1 MNNEELQRKYE
12 ISLWTL
18 QDSFIT
24 VLKPS
29 GLKWEGQGL
38 DPHLIIKD
46 DGDRTL
52 SFKIPMYLRRNGQFV
67 ENPIWHNT
75 RNGVLMVNLRKLKV
89 IFNKGTADEAIFE
102 LVITKVTESHE
113 GFEKY
118 CEVEA
123 EGLAFHEL
131 GKQGYT
137 ITLSGQADVDFEYPE
152 GEYENNINFWCDRV
166 LENSTWT
173 YSVQMDW
180 SSEDGVIDNI
190 SKPYGQLT
198 QEERDELNA
207 AREAKGLRR
216 RDKIYEDS
224 YVSSW
229 KYNANRDAIV
239 PTEVVDQKEKFRL
252 VEGSESNRYNLT
264 QSIAEIFQVYCK
276 YKYYY
281 DENYH
286 IIGREVIFYNNFL
299 QDGGEVLDFTY
310 HYNTQSIS
318 REMDGADLVSKMY
331 VKNLVDA
338 DSPTGEVNLYEA
350 SANKS
355 LENYLLNFDY
365 LYSIGTITE
374 EQYNSI
380 DDYEKKIRAINEE
393 MMGLEEKI
401 RIIDSELPKLKAQKA
416 TLIGD
421 EESGTTGS
429 IQLAQ
434 ENIANA
440 NAYLN
445 SLTSSDGTNDGYIT
459 IGEENP
465 QILYILSETNSRGR
479 VKYYANVSVLGI
491 SERSVKLFKTRTTE
505 GKLKGRIKPI
515 TFSRDVNGNI
525 KKITGLPNLAEGK
538 CYATFKYRP
547 QTEYENIIVA
557 YTTKLNRDKA
567 KLEEITP
574 KIEEKEAAKKNYE
587 KQLEA
592 KGKEKQLIINA
603 FEALMGPALREGMWQ
618 PGDDYVKF
626 GDRKS
631 DRLVIKNNSKLSS
644 SDLISFGWDTRR
656 FEDYEDYHYDLIGVN
671 SEKSYYPCINLSASI
686 TSDGHKQKIFKH
698 MLARLNGDAEHNID
712 ADEDYLTTFT
722 FSFVNASEK
731 EIHDAGADDI
741 QCREFLTIG
750 SGLEF
755 AYLRKN
761 DEVIP
766 VLMITGA
773 NTLVDG
779 NSRQIRDQVSN
790 KALIGVMETTLVP
803 ATTPEGSEEEVPEH
817 IDVTFKDPI
826 NLFNK
831 NTGETLNGVWIT
843 NLGDY
848 KRVFPRIKIKSR
860 YLKVSQDNLKIRPR
874 GATETL
880 KENYGY
886 YLLPDGDSYYITL
899 KPEDFFKYSTSIFK
913 NGKSYDV
920 SYTIS
925 NTALAVYL
933 DAVKVLK
940 ESAYPKVSYQIDPSI
955 VNENFFYN
963 AYNRL
968 NQLAHINDYELKF
981 ENVMGYISEIDLD
994 LDKPWE
1000 DKVTVKNYKS
1010 KFEDLFSTIVAETEQ
1025 MKKNAYVTDLV
1036 TSAISNKG
1044 ELTPEVFAK
1053 ALTSVDTSIPLMRVF
1068 NDNQLLLASQMS
1080 ASAAANMA
1088 SLANTTAFR
1097 VMTGDTGLAF
1107 QGGVIDDIQV
1117 NKVYGL
1123 VIQGHLS
1130 DSQEDPKN
1138 TFFRVDNDQMG
1149 FFRGTYNDPNKQW
1162 EPLLYFENGDLA
1174 LSGNIYAKNG
1184 WFGGERGWIIG
1195 EGVIGNN
1202 TDNKNSFPVTMGNNP
1217 SKIKDFGGL
1226 FYSAN
1231 GKMIFSAGLDDEN
1244 ASAEEKKPHIILY
1257 QNGMTTD
1264 KDENGNLIVT
1274 QASSNPILIYDGN
1287 SLSIKGAITATSLKI
1302 GPNETEFE
1310 DAVSSEVSE
1319 ALTRK
1324 NFATLT
1330 VDSTTGYILLA
1341 AGDDTFGSGEL
1352 KLSANGIQLSSN
1364 GSLDITTSN
1373 FMVNSK
1379 ASGTNLVFRL
1389 GPQNSPFLS
1398 YSASNGLSVKG
1409 IITAT
1414 SGQIGGWDITS
1425 TQLSSTQEYTIDGV
1439 TDKYT
1444 SGLRS
1449 SVSGTGTYLLA
1460 IGSKGDAGVG
1470 NWSYAPFR
1478 VTKEGKLYATDAIIT
1493 GAITAT
1499 SLTLGNNVKIG
1510 KGDITDGDKIIFKG
1524 QTISSE
1530 YSSFEVSNEGLLTAA
1545 NASISGVIT
1554 ASAGQI
1560 GGWIIGGPSVS
1571 PSTLRSS
1578 IYATET
1584 YNDGY
1589 SDALVDSNTVVAHRW
1604 SANSSHK
1611 YKLSIGAPVVIND
1624 KTGEISSISW
1634 DNAAFN
1640 VRKDGKVFMSS
1651 ASIEGKT
1658 KIGGQTIIDTTGKI
1672 NLTGS
1677 EIRLRSSA
1685 TGAKS
1690 YFRFGAYEGSGIT
1703 PKGADSESY
1712 TTSSGFLRIRVDG
1725 EDPAVY
1731 SFDKNFS
1738 YIDMSRNY
1746 TFLNLTESTET
1757 LGIASIGLRK
1767 KYNDY
1772 PTASGVKG
1780 DITAL
1785 SDSIFLQS
1793 RDFISVESP
1802 FILLRG
1808 SKSNSNLY
1816 RIIVY
1821 NKKEQV
1827 RGSFE
1832 EIDVTGY
1839 YANDFNGNLTGNI
1852 LIQIPNDY
1860 TNVSEWTECKVYYRT
1875 NPDYLPHE

>member
-52 SFKIPMYLRRNGQFV
+52 SFKIPMYLRRNGEFV

-137 ITLSGQADVDFEYPE
+137 ITLSGQADVDYDFPE
-152 GEYENNINFWCDRV
+152 GEYENRIDYWCDKV

-180 SSEDGVIDNI
+180 SSEDGVIDDI
-190 SKPYGQLT
+190 SKPYSQLT

-207 AREAKGLRR
+207 ARETKGLRR

-331 VKNLVDA
+331 VKSLVDA

-380 DDYEKKIRAINEE
+380 DEYEKKIRAINEE

-515 TFSRDVNGNI
+515 TFSRDANGNI

-587 KQLEA
+587 KQLKA
-592 KGKEKQLIINA
+592 KGEEKQLIINA

-618 PGDDYVKF
+618 PDDDYIKF

-644 SDLISFGWDTRR
+644 SELISFGWDTRR
-656 FEDYEDYHYDLIGVN
+656 FEDYEDYHYDLVGIN
-671 SEKSYYPCINLSASI
+671 PAKSYYPCINLSTSI

-698 MLARLNGDAEHNID
+698 MLARLNGDAEYNID

-722 FSFVNASEK
+722 FSFVNASEE
-731 EIHDAGADDI
+731 EIHDADADDI

-755 AYLRKN
+755 AYLRHKN
-761 DEVIP
+761 GEVIP

-790 KALIGVMETTLVP
+790 KALIGIMETTLVP
-803 ATTPEGSEEEVPEH
+803 AATPEGSEEEVPEH

-843 NLGDY
+843 NPGDY

-874 GATETL
+874 GADETL
-880 KENYGY
+880 KENYDY

-913 NGKSYDV
+913 NGKSYDI

-1053 ALTSVDTSIPLMRVF
+1053 ALTSAEASIPMMRVF
-1068 NDNQLLLASQMS
+1068 NDNQLLLANQMS

-1117 NKVYGL
+1117 NKLYGL

-1244 ASAEEKKPHIILY
+1244 ASDEEKKPHIILY

-1274 QASSNPILIYDGN
+1274 QASSNPILIYDGS

-1302 GPNETEFE
+1302 GQEETAFD
-1310 DAVSSEVSE
+1310 DAVSSQVDT
-1319 ALTRK
+1319 ALAET

-1330 VDSTTGYILLA
+1330 VDPTTGYILLA
-1341 AGDDTFGSGEL
+1341 AGNKTFGSGEL

-1364 GSLDITTSN
+1364 GSLDVTTSN

-1398 YSASNGLSVKG
+1398 YSETNGLSVNG
-1409 IITAT
+1409 VVTAT
-1414 SGQIGGWDITS
+1414 GGQIGGWNITS
-1425 TQLSSTQEYTIDGV
+1425 TQLSSTQDYTIDGV

-1478 VTKEGKLYATDAIIT
+1478 VTKEGKLYATDAVIE
-1493 GAITAT
+1493 GSITAT
-1499 SLTLGNNVKIG
+1499 SLTLGSNVKIG

-1524 QTISSE
+1524 QTISSGS
-1530 YSSFEVSNEGLLTAA
+1530 YSFEVSNDGLLTAA

-1560 GGWIIGGPSVS
+1560 GSWIIGGPSVS

-1604 SANSSHK
+1604 SANSSHI
-1611 YKLSIGAPVVIND
+1611 YKLSIGAPVTVND

-1634 DNAAFN
+1634 GNAAFN
-1640 VRKDGKVFMSS
+1640 VRKDGKVFMSG
-1651 ASIEGKT
+1651 ASIS
-1658 KIGGQTIIDTTGKI
+1658 GQTSINIGNTVFKIISPTSKSFFEI
-1672 NLTGS
+1672 GS
-1677 EIRLRSSA
+1677 
-1685 TGAKS
+1685 T
-1690 YFRFGAYEGSGIT
+1690 EGSDDA
-1703 PKGADSESY
+1703 PKDG
-1712 TTSSGFLRIRVDG
+1712 SG
-1725 EDPAVY
+1725 
-1731 SFDKNFS
+1731 
-1738 YIDMSRNY
+1738 
-1746 TFLNLTESTET
+1746 TESTIYQGYLKAKISPTTATSSSDKTYFYLYPNFAELKIST
-1757 LGIASIGLRK
+1757 SASSGGKAYLRMGLAHEFAQGIIASTK
-1767 KYNDY
+1767 KAAVLGGEATIIEAD
-1772 PTASGVKG
+1772 
-1780 DITAL
+1780 DML
-1785 SDSIFLQS
+1785 SL
-1793 RDFISVESP
+1793 
-1802 FILLRG
+1802 
-1808 SKSNSNLY
+1808 NSSY
-1816 RIIVY
+1816 IIVQGRNSQKY
-1821 NKKEQV
+1821 RLAFGTSKPGSGAQQMNSLITNYDSTIAGTIFIQV
-1827 RGSFE
+1827 PTEGSS
-1832 EIDVTGY
+1832 DW
-1839 YANDFNGNLTGNI
+1839 NDWKTC
-1852 LIQIPNDY
+1852 
-1860 TNVSEWTECKVYYRT
+1860 TVYYHAT
-1875 NPDYLPHE
+1875 SNIGE

>member
-52 SFKIPMYLRRNGQFV
+52 SFKIPMYLRKNGEFV

-137 ITLSGQADVDFEYPE
+137 ITLSGQADVDFNFPE
-152 GEYENNINFWCDRV
+152 GEYENRINYWCDKV

-180 SSEDGVIDNI
+180 SSEDGVIDDI

-198 QEERDELNA
+198 QKERDELNA

-239 PTEVVDQKEKFRL
+239 PTEVVDQKERFRL

-318 REMDGADLVSKMY
+318 REMDGTDLVSKMY
-331 VKNLVDA
+331 VKSLVDA

-380 DDYEKKIRAINEE
+380 DEYEKKIRTINEE
-393 MMGLEEKI
+393 MMDLEEKI

-445 SLTSSDGTNDGYIT
+445 SLTSSDGSDDGYIT
-459 IGEENP
+459 IGKENP

-505 GKLKGRIKPI
+505 GDLKGRIKPI
-515 TFSRDVNGNI
+515 TFGRDANGNI
-525 KKITGLPNLAEGK
+525 KKITGLPNLADGK

-567 KLEEITP
+567 KLEKITP
-574 KIEEKEAAKKNYE
+574 KIKEKETAKKNYE

-618 PGDDYVKF
+618 PDDDYIKF
-626 GDRKS
+626 GDRHS
-631 DRLVIKNNSKLSS
+631 DRVTIKKENSNLSS
-644 SDLISFGWDTRR
+644 TELISIGWDTRR
-656 FEDYEDYHYDLIGVN
+656 FEDYEDYHYDLVGIN

-722 FSFVNASEK
+722 FSFVNASEE

-755 AYLRKN
+755 AYLRHKN
-761 DEVIP
+761 GEVIP

-779 NSRQIRDQVSN
+779 NSRQIRNQVSN
-790 KALIGVMETTLVP
+790 KALIGLMETTLVP
-803 ATTPEGSEEEVPEH
+803 ATTPEGSEEVPEH

-843 NLGDY
+843 NPGDY

-874 GATETL
+874 GADETL
-880 KENYGY
+880 KENYDY

-913 NGKSYDV
+913 NGKSYDI

-981 ENVMGYISEIDLD
+981 ENVMGYISELDLD

-1044 ELTPEVFAK
+1044 ELTPEVFVK
-1053 ALTSVDTSIPLMRVF
+1053 ALNSVETSIPLMRVF
-1068 NDNQLLLASQMS
+1068 NDNQLLLANQMS

-1117 NKVYGL
+1117 NKMYGL

-1130 DSQEDPKN
+1130 NNPNDPKN

-1149 FFRGTYNDPNKQW
+1149 FFRGVYTDSQKDLSDDAPEKW

-1184 WFGGERGWIIG
+1184 WFGGSRGWIIG

-1202 TDNKNSFPVTMGNNP
+1202 TDNKNSFPVAMGNNP

-1257 QNGMTTD
+1257 QNGMTTS

-1319 ALTRK
+1319 ALTGT

-1341 AGDDTFGSGEL
+1341 AGNNTFGSGEL

-1398 YSASNGLSVKG
+1398 YSVSNGLSVNG
-1409 IITAT
+1409 VVTAT
-1414 SGQIGGWDITS
+1414 G
-1425 TQLSSTQEYTIDGV
+1425 
-1439 TDKYT
+1439 
-1444 SGLRS
+1444 
-1449 SVSGTGTYLLA
+1449 
-1460 IGSKGDAGVG
+1460 
-1470 NWSYAPFR
+1470 
-1478 VTKEGKLYATDAIIT
+1478 
-1493 GAITAT
+1493 
-1499 SLTLGNNVKIG
+1499 
-1510 KGDITDGDKIIFKG
+1510 
-1524 QTISSE
+1524 
-1530 YSSFEVSNEGLLTAA
+1530 
-1545 NASISGVIT
+1545 
-1554 ASAGQI
+1554 GQI
-1560 GGWIIGGPSVS
+1560 GGWIINDNALWSPVYSKPVDGTTTYFRHRISSKSSDSVS
-1571 PSTLRSS
+1571 LFLGAPCNENGENVQVSGASFYVTKEGILHATNAVIEGS
-1578 IYATET
+1578 ITATNGQIGSW
-1584 YNDGY
+1584 YIG
-1589 SDALVDSNTVVAHRW
+1589 SNYIG
-1604 SANSSHK
+1604 NSSAGRVTSRVGMSALPNDNS
-1611 YKLSIGAPVVIND
+1611 YAFWAGATANTAG
-1624 KTGEISSISW
+1624 TGFA
-1634 DNAAFN
+1634 NAAFSVTQAGKLKATDAIISGEITASSGQIGDWTIQSDNDRSDSNGLYTTKNAYFYIGSSNTLKQGGNSVYISNNAAIFGDIRKITDKDSTYDYLANASDYFLNESGVGFFPEAFSGIYPTSLDFFLAPFAAFKRIPVIVTDYETNNHGNMTYIGNGFSTSNGNTSFRTDINSSPTRVLLALSSNSSIQTDTAN
-1640 VRKDGKVFMSS
+1640 VRIPYVIQKPLSTSVPADLAKIELAPDGNN
-1651 ASIEGKT
+1651 GKIT
-1658 KIGGQTIIDTTGKI
+1658 LAGQIIDIDSDGVF
-1672 NLTGS
+1672 
-1677 EIRLRSSA
+1677 IRSRWNNNELYRLW
-1685 TGAKS
+1685 
-1690 YFRFGAYEGSGIT
+1690 I
-1703 PKGADSESY
+1703 
-1712 TTSSGFLRIRVDG
+1712 TTSAATAANAPSRITSDRTSVAGTIKIKIPTDSSDNFISGNCEITFI
-1725 EDPAVY
+1725 
-1731 SFDKNFS
+1731 KNT
-1738 YIDMSRNY
+1738 NY
-1746 TFLNLTESTET
+1746 T
-1757 LGIASIGLRK
+1757 G
-1767 KYNDY
+1767 
-1772 PTASGVKG
+1772 
-1780 DITAL
+1780 
-1785 SDSIFLQS
+1785 
-1793 RDFISVESP
+1793 
-1802 FILLRG
+1802 
-1808 SKSNSNLY
+1808 
-1816 RIIVY
+1816 
-1821 NKKEQV
+1821 
-1827 RGSFE
+1827 
-1832 EIDVTGY
+1832 
-1839 YANDFNGNLTGNI
+1839 
-1852 LIQIPNDY
+1852 
-1860 TNVSEWTECKVYYRT
+1860 
-1875 NPDYLPHE
+1875 